1 MSLRT
6 RLVVGLVAL
15 ATVGLLV
22 ADAVTYR
29 SLRSFLIDRVDSTL
43 NQDAAAALG
52 GGACGGPQLG
62 PNVFVRVETADE
74 SQILCTQDPS
84 AFGGRR
90 APAPPKL
97 PATIAPPAPEAGNHG
112 HDPGQGR
119 YLSVPSTGGG
129 DGYRLRVSMQPTGR
143 GEVVLIVGEPLGDV
157 DDTLGHVLLIEAIV
171 TVAVLAAMA
180 ALGLWLIQLGL
191 RPLRAIERTAG
202 AIAGGDLSQR
212 VQRAESKTEVGRLG
226 LALNAML
233 GQIESAFEARRASEA
248 RLRRFVADASHEL
261 RTPLAAVRAY
271 AELFQRG
278 AATRPDDLA
287 RSMEGIEHEAARMG
301 VLVDDLLLLARLD
314 EGRPLLRD
322 PVRLDEVVREA
333 VETARAVDS
342 ARAIELRTDPA
353 TVTGDRERLRQVFD
367 NLLANV
373 RAHTP
378 AGTPSSVSLHVDG
391 GDAVVRVAD
400 RGPGLPAGERERV
413 FERFY
418 RGDPSRARASGG
430 TGLGLAIVAAVVEA
444 HGGTVGAESTPGDG
458 TTFTISIPVE
468 QA

>member
-15 ATVGLLV
+15 ATVGLVV
-22 ADAVTYR
+22 ADAVTYH
-29 SLRSFLIDRVDSTL
+29 SLRSFLIERVDSTL

-52 GGACGGPQLG
+52 GGSCGGPQLG

-84 AFGGRR
+84 AFGGRD

-97 PATIAPPAPEAGNHG
+97 PATIPLPAQANGGGGHG
-112 HDPGQGR
+112 PRQGR
-119 YLSVPSTGGG
+119 YLSVPSTGRG
-129 DGYRLRVSMQPTGR
+129 DGYRLRVSVQPTGH

-157 DDTLGHVLLIEAIV
+157 DDTLDHVLLIEAAV
-171 TVAVLAAMA
+171 TATVLAAMI

-202 AIAGGDLSQR
+202 AIAAGDLSQR
-212 VQRAESKTEVGRLG
+212 VARAEPKTEVGRLG

-271 AELFQRG
+271 AELFERG
-278 AATRPDDLA
+278 AASRPADLA
-287 RSMEGIEHEAARMG
+287 RSMEGIEQEAARMG

-333 VETARAVDS
+333 VETARAVDPD
-342 ARAIELRTDPA
+342 RTIELRADAA
-353 TVTGDRERLRQVFD
+353 TVTGDRERLRQVID

-378 AGTPSSVSLHVDG
+378 AGTSASVSLALED

-400 RGPGLPAGERERV
+400 RGPGLPGDERERV

-444 HGGTVGAESTPGDG
+444 HGGTVAAGSAPGEG
-458 TTFTISIPVE
+458 TTFTISIPAE